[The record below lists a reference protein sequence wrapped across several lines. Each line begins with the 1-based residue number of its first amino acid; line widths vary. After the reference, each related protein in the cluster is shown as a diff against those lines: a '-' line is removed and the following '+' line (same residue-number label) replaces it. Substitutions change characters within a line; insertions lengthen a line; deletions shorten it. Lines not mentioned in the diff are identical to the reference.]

1 MKYLNPVIPGFY
13 PDPSVVKVGED
24 DFYLVTSSFEY
35 FPGIP
40 IFHSKDLLH
49 WEQIGSVLMRENQIN
64 LGGSRSSGGVFA
76 PTIRYH
82 DGLFYVIVTDV
93 TGIGNFFVTADDPT
107 GPWSD
112 PISIP
117 YGNIDP
123 SLLFDDDGTAY
134 VSIQNG
140 EGKESHIIQYEIDCK
155 TGEALTEPVVI
166 FNGDG
171 GQWTEAPHLYKINGM
186 YYLLCACGGTGEDHR
201 AIIARSANPYGP
213 YERLESPILTHNKLP
228 EHPVQ
233 NIGHADFVEDEN
245 NQWWAVFLGTRPV
258 QQMYTILGRETF
270 LAPIRWTEDGWP
282 VIDQNE
288 GHVRVIMESKHLLGT
303 SNMRERDEY
312 YDDFNE
318 DQLATSWFHL
328 RKKKDESY
336 SLNERKGW
344 LRLFGTADHLHTKN
358 GAPTLLCKPQQHVKM
373 EFSSML
379 DFSPAHDGEEAGLVA
394 RLHEDAHYEIGVKR
408 IEGETIVFA
417 SVTINGETKEIGRKS
432 FHSSNIF
439 LRIRSDEEE
448 YNLDYAV
455 KEGEWKALG
464 ASPIKYLSKEENGGY
479 GKVFTGVCLGLYA
492 TGNEK
497 ASLTPA
503 YFDWVNYTGMVL
515 MDN

>member
-13 PDPSVVKVGED
+13 PDPSVVKVGES

-49 WEQIGSVLMRENQIN
+49 WEQIGSVLTRESQFN
-64 LGGSRSSGGVFA
+64 LEVSRSSGGVFA
-76 PTIRYH
+76 PTIRYQ

-93 TGIGNFFVTADDPT
+93 TGIGNFFVTAEEPT

-123 SLLFDDDGTAY
+123 SLMFDEDGTVY

-155 TGEALTEPVVI
+155 TGEALTDPVVI
-166 FNGDG
+166 FEGDG

-201 AIIARSANPYGP
+201 AIIARSAKPYGP
-213 YERLESPILTHNKLP
+213 YELLECPILTHNKLP
-228 EHPVQ
+228 EHPIQ
-233 NIGHADFVEDEN
+233 NIGHADFVEDVN

-258 QQMYTILGRETF
+258 HQRYTILGRETF
-270 LAPIRWTEDGWP
+270 LAPVNWTEDGWP

-288 GHVRVIMESKHLLGT
+288 GHVSEIMNSKRLLEG
-303 SNMRERDEY
+303 SNMKEHVVNF
-312 YDDFNE
+312 DDFNE
-318 DQLATSWFHL
+318 DMLAKSWFHL

-336 SLNERKGW
+336 SLIERKGW
-344 LRLFGTADHLHTKN
+344 LRLFGTADHLHTEN
-358 GAPTLLCKPQQHVKM
+358 GVPTLLCKPQQHVRM

-379 DFSPAHDGEEAGLVA
+379 GFSPAQDGEEAGLVA

-408 IEGETIVFA
+408 INGETIIFA
-417 SVTINGETKEIGRKS
+417 SVTIQGETKEIGRNS
-432 FHSSNIF
+432 FHSSNIH
-439 LRIRSDEEE
+439 LRIRSDEEQYYFDFAQTE
-448 YNLDYAV
+448 D
-455 KEGEWKALG
+455 EWKTLG
-464 ASPIKYLSKEENGGY
+464 TSPIKYLSKEENGGY

-492 TGNEK
+492 TGNGKE
-497 ASLTPA
+497 SLSPA
-503 YFDWVNYTGMVL
+503 YFDWVNYTGITSL
-515 MDN
+515 IN